1 MDKRKVKKSKTDAG
15 EEGNS
20 SSSDSSSVSNTDTVI
35 LSGEESH
42 VKEDMQKGGDHQP
55 NDYDSEESQED
66 ATDGD
71 DDCDKDDKVY
81 ASVLCVGPSF
91 IFQ

>member
-1 MDKRKVKKSKTDAG
+1 MDKQKVKKSKTDAG

-42 VKEDMQKGGDHQP
+42 VE
-55 NDYDSEESQED
+55 
-66 ATDGD
+66 
-71 DDCDKDDKVY
+71 
-81 ASVLCVGPSF
+81 
-91 IFQ
+91 